1 MVMIYRTVFVV
12 WNIFVAVIYG
22 VDKIKAIRKTRRI
35 SESCLLAIAFFGG
48 AVGAFFGVFL
58 LNHKTRK
65 PRFVLGVPFFVVLNV
80 FAIWMIKLYGG

>member
-1 MVMIYRTVFVV
+1 MIYLTVFII
-12 WNIFVAVIYG
+12 WNIFVALIYG

-35 SESCLLAIAFFGG
+35 SESCLLTLAFFMG

-65 PRFVLGVPFFVVLNV
+65 PVFVLGVPFFVVMNV
-80 FAIWMIKLYGG
+80 LVIWLIKLYGG